1 MATCDTVLDNIKIR
15 QGQTVLIPIYN
26 INTDVRYWHHADP
39 RQFVPERFLFED
51 RNHHRLALASF
62 GGGHRSCIGREL
74 AWLEL
79 KTIIVRL
86 MQRGITFE
94 DTPDNHGGFD
104 EGFGCVP
111 KDLVVRV
118 HLNQS

>member
-1 MATCDTVLDNIKIR
+1 MIR
-15 QGQTVLIPIYN
+15 RGQRILIPTYN
-26 INTDVRYWHHADP
+26 ISTDARYWHHADP

-51 RNHHRLALASF
+51 RNHHRLALAAF
-62 GGGHRSCIGREL
+62 GGGHRACMGKEL

-104 EGFGCVP
+104 ESTMCFP
-111 KDLVVRV
+111 KNLAVRV
-118 HLNQS
+118 RFDQS